1 MKRTVSIL
9 LICIAFAAP
18 LFAGGGGESDKGVA
32 FDPNRQYTVSIG
44 CYGDLAAAYKT
55 VFSTPAFKRA
65 YPNITVEYQT
75 SDFNGHHNRLTTV
88 LAAGESTNEIEAIEL
103 VYIASFVDGGRL
115 TSFSNEMFAGDAAVE
130 HINPAAVAMATS
142 SKRGLVAMPVD
153 IGPVVLF
160 YREDLLRASGV
171 DPSEIEQL
179 SSWEELIEI
188 GKRVTRD
195 TDGDGTIDQYALP
208 NAAEAALMMIGGG
221 KTGWFSEDGKPLEP
235 ADKYIHALELA
246 RQIRDAGID
255 ADTSVHSGLGI
266 SALSD
271 EGEFTVAMVPAMTAF
286 GGGLKLS
293 SAVDVKGWRVASLP
307 GSESAL
313 GGGTFLTI
321 PENVPAEQKAAAWEV
336 VKYLSGSA
344 EAQRM
349 IYTQIY
355 AFPVQTELYADPA
368 MRRGD
373 DYFGGQDVWS
383 VYTDAANMIPTYAV
397 NENDP
402 IADGIW
408 GNSVGEVLIN
418 DLDPEDA
425 WQQAVNQ
432 ILAIID

>member
-1 MKRTVSIL
+1 
-9 LICIAFAAP
+9 
-18 LFAGGGGESDKGVA
+18 
-32 FDPNRQYTVSIG
+32 
-44 CYGDLAAAYKT
+44 
-55 VFSTPAFKRA
+55 
-65 YPNITVEYQT
+65 
-75 SDFNGHHNRLTTV
+75 
-88 LAAGESTNEIEAIEL
+88 
-103 VYIASFVDGGRL
+103 
-115 TSFSNEMFAGDAAVE
+115 
-130 HINPAAVAMATS
+130 
-142 SKRGLVAMPVD
+142 MPVD

-160 YREDLLRASGV
+160 YREDLLQESGV

-179 SSWEELIEI
+179 SFWEELIEI

-208 NAAEAALMMIGGG
+208 NAAEAALIMIGGG

-344 EAQRM
+344 EAQKM